1 MAKLVDPVV
10 GMRRNDIMNQNQPIL
25 YVSKTIPFRS
35 GLDCHL
41 IRAAMVFTFFAFSIQ
56 KWSQYTAEML
66 VPLISHSPVVFWLL
80 PAFGVR
86 GAGYF
91 LGTTENDLRL
101 SHFPWLLES
110 EAWHLGHAWGD
121 RDLRRY
127 HEHYSLPTRWLGSR
141 SRWIS
146 DHDLDPK

>member
-1 MAKLVDPVV
+1 
-10 GMRRNDIMNQNQPIL
+10 MNQVNQLIL
-25 YVSKTIPFRS
+25 YVSRTIPFRS
-35 GLDCHL
+35 GLDRHL

-91 LGTTENDLRL
+91 LGTTEMIFDSLIFLGYWSPRL
-101 SHFPWLLES
+101 GI
-110 EAWHLGHAWGD
+110 LGA
-121 RDLRRY
+121 
-127 HEHYSLPTRWLGSR
+127 LGSIVTFIGTT
-141 SRWIS
+141 SIIPFLS
-146 DHDLDPK
+146 DGWAHEAGGLAPQSADPGLTQKQNS

>member
-1 MAKLVDPVV
+1 MAKRAYTVV
-10 GMRRNDIMNQNQPIL
+10 AGTGMRRNDIMNQVNQLIL
-25 YVSKTIPFRS
+25 YVSRTSPFRG

-91 LGTTENDLRL
+91 VGTTEMIFGSLIFLGYWSPRL
-101 SHFPWLLES
+101 GI
-110 EAWHLGHAWGD
+110 LGA
-121 RDLRRY
+121 
-127 HEHYSLPTRWLGSR
+127 LGSIVLPQR
-141 SRWIS
+141 QLAQPWPIS
-146 DHDLDPK
+146 QTALWG